1 VVSGHD
7 MPVQKLME
15 ENVFGYFDA
24 LTHAS
29 LLTTDLKR
37 SLCASKIDADVP
49 LAAERRNATVTINL
63 R

>member
-1 VVSGHD
+1 

-15 ENVFGYFDA
+15 ENVFGHFDA
-24 LTHAS
+24 LIHAF
-29 LLTTDLKR
+29 LLTTDFRR

-49 LAAERRNATVTINL
+49 LAAERRKATVTINL

>member
-7 MPVQKLME
+7 MPVQKSME
-15 ENVFGYFDA
+15 ENVFEDFDA
-24 LTHAS
+24 LIHAS
-29 LLTTDLKR
+29 LLTTDLRR

-49 LAAERRNATVTINL
+49 LAADRRNATVTVNL